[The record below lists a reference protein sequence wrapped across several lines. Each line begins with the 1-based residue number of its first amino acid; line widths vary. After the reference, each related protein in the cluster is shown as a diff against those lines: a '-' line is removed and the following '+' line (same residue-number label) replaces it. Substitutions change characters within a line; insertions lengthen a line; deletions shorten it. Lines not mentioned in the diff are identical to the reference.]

1 MGRGRKRKRKKNPE
15 VNNKTRLR
23 KVHSDVSSCST
34 EDLIGSGVTHR
45 ITVDLEQDP
54 ALGRLY
60 LTARAPAAWGDAA
73 PVELGRDGQ

>member
-1 MGRGRKRKRKKNPE
+1 MGRGRKGKRKKNPE

-34 EDLIGSGVTHR
+34 EDLIGSGVIHR
-45 ITVDLEQDP
+45 ITVDLEHYP

-60 LTARAPAAWGDAA
+60 HTARAPAAWCDAA